1 MTARFGTRVVLGVMA
16 LGLALTHS
24 ALASDART
32 AVGGGIGGAGGA
44 AVGQAIDKDQTRG
57 AIIGGAVGGAA
68 GAAATTTGKGK
79 TGAIVGGAVG
89 GGAGA
94 AIGQSAGGKT
104 GAVVGAGVGGA
115 TGAVVG
121 KNLGGGSGSAA
132 PSAAATTAP
141 NAGKSPSTHY
151 SSLDGRY
158 YDGDECRR
166 KGKGKGWAKGHAN
179 KGC

>member
-1 MTARFGTRVVLGVMA
+1 MKAKLGTREILAIMA
-16 LGLALTHS
+16 LGFALPHA

-32 AVGGGIGGAGGA
+32 AVGGGIGGAAGA
-44 AVGQAIDKDQTRG
+44 AVGQAVDKDQTRG
-57 AIIGGAVGGAA
+57 AIVGGAVGGAV

-94 AIGQSAGGKT
+94 AIGQSVGGKT
-104 GAVVGAGVGGA
+104 GAIAGAGVGGA

-121 KNLGGGSGSAA
+121 RNVGGGESRGAA
-132 PSAAATTAP
+132 PAPITGKPSATQHTRV
-141 NAGKSPSTHY
+141 
-151 SSLDGRY
+151 DGRY
-158 YDGDECRR
+158 YSGDECVR
-166 KGKGKGWAKGHAN
+166 KGKGKGWAKGHAK